1 MDRLWVRI
9 TVVLAVVITFIAF
22 LPFVT
27 RTLRIDIFAPPP
39 RPTRVVGTL
48 SEESTTQPP
57 PRSNDPGPPSD
68 DEFEERIWQEVYRT
82 LLFGSVV
89 GLGAVVLL
97 SRWLVAPLGR
107 LEQGTSAVAEQRLD
121 YRLPE
126 TGSREVK
133 SVARSF
139 NRMTSQLE
147 RQETL
152 RRNLLADV
160 THELRHPVHV
170 IQGSLQAVLDG
181 VYPLN
186 LEEIALMYEQ
196 THHLAALVD
205 DLHALAR
212 AEAKELPLYRT
223 PTDIGGLVKE
233 ITDAMHPLADEKE
246 ITLKVITPDIP
257 LMLTLDPQRIR
268 QVLQNLL
275 SNALR
280 YTPNGGMVTVSVA
293 AGENTATVTV
303 QDTGM
308 GIAVED
314 LPRVFDRFY
323 RADASRNR
331 AEGGAGLGLAIAK
344 AIVEAHS
351 GSISAESSGTNEG
364 SVFIVQLPIN
374 REDEAGK
381 TPARAGDASPFF
393 GAKEQQ
399 EA

>member
-9 TVVLAVVITFIAF
+9 TLVLAVVITFIAF

-27 RTLRIDIFAPPP
+27 RTLRINIFAPSP
-39 RPTRVVGTL
+39 RPTRVVNNPGN
-48 SEESTTQPP
+48 STDNASPQSP
-57 PRSNDPGPPSD
+57 PRNNNDGPPSD
-68 DEFEERIWQEVYRT
+68 EEFEERIWQEVYRT

-89 GLGAVVLL
+89 GVGAVVLL
-97 SRWLVAPLGR
+97 SRWLVAPLGQ
-107 LEQGTSAVAEQRLD
+107 LEQGTRAVAEQRLD

-147 RQETL
+147 QQETL

-170 IQGSLQAVLDG
+170 IQGSLQAVLDE

-186 LEEIALMYEQ
+186 MEEIALMYEQ

-212 AEAKELPLYRT
+212 AEAKELPLYRQ
-223 PTDIGGLVKE
+223 PTDIGALVKE
-233 ITDAMHPLADEKE
+233 ITDTMHPLADEKE
-246 ITLKVITPDIP
+246 
-257 LMLTLDPQRIR
+257 LTLIVTTPPTPFLLTIDPQRIR
-268 QVLQNLL
+268 QVVQNLL

-280 YTPNGGMVTVSVA
+280 YTSNGGKITVTVVKTDLNS
-293 AGENTATVTV
+293 TITV

-308 GIAVED
+308 GIAAAD

-344 AIVEAHS
+344 AIAEAHGGS
-351 GSISAESSGTNEG
+351 LTAESRGVNQGSIFTL
-364 SVFIVQLPIN
+364 QLPVDTN
-374 REDEAGK
+374 RKVEKA
-381 TPARAGDASPFF
+381 
-393 GAKEQQ
+393 
-399 EA
+399 

>member
-1 MDRLWVRI
+1 MNRLWVRI
-9 TVVLAVVITFIAF
+9 SLVLAVVITFIAF

-39 RPTRVVGTL
+39 RPTRVLGEEQTSPSGGTTRTNDRG
-48 SEESTTQPP
+48 TTEGG
-57 PRSNDPGPPSD
+57 DPGPRNDSD
-68 DEFEERIWQEVYRT
+68 FEERIWQEVYRT
-82 LLFGSVV
+82 LFFGSVV
-89 GLGAVVLL
+89 GLGAAILL
-97 SRWLVAPLGR
+97 SRWLVAPLGQ
-107 LEQGTSAVAEQRLD
+107 LEKGTQAVAEQRLD

-126 TGSREVK
+126 TGSQEVK
-133 SVARSF
+133 SVARAF
-139 NRMTSQLE
+139 NQMTSQLE

-196 THHLAALVD
+196 TQHLAVLVD

-212 AEAKELPLYRT
+212 AEAHELPLYRQA
-223 PTDIGGLVKE
+223 TDIGVLVKDLS
-233 ITDAMHPLADEKE
+233 DAMTPLADEKE
-246 ITLKVITPDIP
+246 LKLNVTTPTTP
-257 LMLTLDPQRIR
+257 LVMTVDPQRLR
-268 QVLQNLL
+268 QVVQNLL

-280 YTPNGGMVTVSVA
+280 YTPSGGNVTVQVM
-293 AGENTATVTV
+293 GDEKEATITV

-308 GIAVED
+308 GIPADD

-323 RADASRNR
+323 RGDASRNR

-344 AIVEAHS
+344 AIAEAHG
-351 GSISAESSGTNEG
+351 GSIAADSQGANQG
-364 SVFIVQLPIN
+364 SIFTLRLPV
-374 REDEAGK
+374 
-381 TPARAGDASPFF
+381 
-393 GAKEQQ
+393 GAP
-399 EA
+399 